1 MMKKKGPDDPERN
14 KSAFHL
20 YSNITMND
28 VEATN
33 PDTKLGEIAHI
44 VCVCVCVWCVCFR
57 PPVKDELLLIMRFQ
71 SLVLTL

>member
-1 MMKKKGPDDPERN
+1 MMKKKGPDAPERN
-14 KSAFHL
+14 KSVFYL

-33 PDTKLGEIAHI
+33 PDTELGEIPHI
-44 VCVCVCVWCVCFR
+44 VCVCACVCVCFR